1 MCGRRALYCD
11 WVSCECVSWLSAAFF
26 IGILLCQTAS
36 LWPVTERSQRA
47 AADPKTLGRERIFL
61 IHLLDAERATLSLL
75 LLHIRGQGLG
85 LRSVCRGRAWEHKET
100 GDPVKLRVTGGGIR
114 RGLRTSKGHRHERQ
128 GAMEGRKYEVLR
140 EEGAGGKWGRS
151 PGGQVGRSHCQ
162 GSHQV
167 NKQGGN
173 PNHSERTITG

>member
-1 MCGRRALYCD
+1 M
-11 WVSCECVSWLSAAFF
+11 SWLSAAFF

-100 GDPVKLRVTGGGIR
+100 GDPVKLRVTGAGNK
-114 RGLRTSKGHRHERQ
+114 KGAEDI
-128 GAMEGRKYEVLR
+128 
-140 EEGAGGKWGRS
+140 EGA
-151 PGGQVGRSHCQ
+151 QA
-162 GSHQV
+162 
-167 NKQGGN
+167 
-173 PNHSERTITG
+173 